1 MAFGGVLAASLAAR
15 ASGTPPERLAA
26 ERTKPL
32 RTLLLIAASAALR
45 HDHPGV
51 PAWEQEAAAAAGT
64 TNFLNALYTLGFGC
78 AWLSSGAP

>member
-1 MAFGGVLAASLAAR
+1 MTSGRFTWHFVFVAGEARVAFGGVLAASLAAH

-32 RTLLLIAASAALR
+32 HTLLLVAASAALR

-51 PAWEQEAAAAAGT
+51 PAWEQ
-64 TNFLNALYTLGFGC
+64 
-78 AWLSSGAP
+78 